1 TGVITVVTGVSGSGK
16 SSLVSDV
23 FYPAL
28 QQELGYTNNDV
39 IRYDKLLN
47 GHLVDEVEMVDQ
59 SSIGKSS
66 RSTPVTYTKAFDGI
80 RELFANT
87 QIGKQ
92 LTLTP
97 GYFSFNVP
105 GGRCEKCEGEGY
117 ITVDMQFLSDVS
129 LLCEDCNG
137 TRYKREARMVTYNG
151 KSIVDVLDMTIEDA
165 MEFFKDVN
173 KIYKKMKILNDVG
186 LGYLKLGQPSNMLSG
201 GEAQRIKLANHLDTN
216 N

>member
-1 TGVITVVTGVSGSGK
+1 
-16 SSLVSDV
+16 
-23 FYPAL
+23 
-28 QQELGYTNNDV
+28 
-39 IRYDKLLN
+39 
-47 GHLVDEVEMVDQ
+47 
-59 SSIGKSS
+59 
-66 RSTPVTYTKAFDGI
+66 
-80 RELFANT
+80 
-87 QIGKQ
+87 
-92 LTLTP
+92 
-97 GYFSFNVP
+97 VP

-173 KIYKKMKILNDVG
+173 KIYKKMAILNDVG

-216 N
+216 NDKLKLFIFDEPTTGLHLEDISKLLTCFNRLVEKGHTVVIIEHNMHIMSNADHIIDLGPDAGDKGGLIVDTGTPDEIAERMLSFTGVALNEFYKNN